1 MKDQEKQVWKW
12 GPCFALGLIIFVGI
26 VVIKPAKICGLRKEK
41 KKKNHVN
48 YFLVQNKFSLKSQ
61 IILTFAHAEL
71 CLIYTRDF
79 K

>member
-41 KKKNHVN
+41 KKKTMSTTFWFKIN
-48 YFLVQNKFSLKSQ
+48 FL
-61 IILTFAHAEL
+61 
-71 CLIYTRDF
+71 
-79 K
+79 